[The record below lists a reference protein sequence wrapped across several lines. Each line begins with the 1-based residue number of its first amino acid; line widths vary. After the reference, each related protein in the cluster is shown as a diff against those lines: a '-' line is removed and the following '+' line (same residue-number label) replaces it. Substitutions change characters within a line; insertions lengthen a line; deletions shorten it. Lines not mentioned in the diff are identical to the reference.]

1 MKVKRGQDYINP
13 RNNFVTNFDRQL
25 SRKSKYLSANKRM
38 MEPLPDK
45 PVEPAGVLRSNLNPE
60 DYNRVTELRTA
71 KCLRKNIKL
80 AKLLRG
86 ELTIAES
93 DTAEEAYENVIK
105 R

>member
-1 MKVKRGQDYINP
+1 
-13 RNNFVTNFDRQL
+13 
-25 SRKSKYLSANKRM
+25 M

-45 PVEPAGVLRSNLNPE
+45 PTEPVGVLRSNIDPE
-60 DYNRVTELRTA
+60 DYSRVTELRTA

-86 ELTIAES
+86 ELTVAQADNPEQ
-93 DTAEEAYENVIK
+93 AYEAVIK